1 MLYRVPMKSKHPIT
15 LFLMFFLLTCRGG
28 IAQNFSSKR
37 ALEVNHTGWNRFSLP
52 AELEAKCRTDMADL
66 RILAIK
72 KNGDTMEA
80 PYTLR
85 YWKHETSKKNIP
97 LNILNQ
103 TQKGS
108 SYFYTFENSA
118 QHKLEKIELTFSP
131 ENFEYR
137 VVLEGS
143 HDQIEWFTILKEY
156 RILAMH
162 NDVAD
167 FSFTTLLFP
176 ATTFSYFRLRVPA
189 TGNPGLTKAVI
200 PGNGAGEGTFQP
212 LNIIRAEAL
221 MDPVKKQTIYT
232 VTLPEKLPVSNL
244 RVFTSGQ
251 GDYVRSGT
259 VLSLAENMGSA
270 APSDTIFIPCS
281 AIVLSNPGANSFS
294 IPRIRTRQI
303 RLIVE
308 NGDNEP
314 LQIDSMRLSIR
325 QQPVWVQ
332 LPEAGKYLIAYGNKY
347 AKFPKYDAAEVLLR
361 SNPIIHE
368 EYSIGNEEPYNTGI
382 KAARGSWIENKLF
395 LYILMAVIIALLG
408 YFSISMM
415 RKKH

>member
-1 MLYRVPMKSKHPIT
+1 
-15 LFLMFFLLTCRGG
+15 
-28 IAQNFSSKR
+28 
-37 ALEVNHTGWNRFSLP
+37 
-52 AELEAKCRTDMADL
+52 
-66 RILAIK
+66 
-72 KNGDTMEA
+72 
-80 PYTLR
+80 
-85 YWKHETSKKNIP
+85 
-97 LNILNQ
+97 
-103 TQKGS
+103 
-108 SYFYTFENSA
+108 
-118 QHKLEKIELTFSP
+118 
-131 ENFEYR
+131 
-137 VVLEGS
+137 
-143 HDQIEWFTILKEY
+143 
-156 RILAMH
+156 MH

-176 ATTFSYFRLRVPA
+176 ATTFSYFRLKVPA

-200 PGNGAGEGTFQP
+200 PGNGAGEGTFQT
-212 LNIIRAEAL
+212 LNIIRAEAM

-244 RVFTSGQ
+244 QVFTSAQ
-251 GDYVRSGT
+251 GDYVRTAT
-259 VLSLAENMGSA
+259 VLSLAENMGLA
-270 APSDTIFIPCS
+270 ASTDTTLMPWS

-332 LPEAGKYLIAYGNKY
+332 LPEGGKYLIAYGNKY

-415 RKKH
+415 RKKL